1 MARPR
6 SEPATSISLLA
17 TRTDR
22 TTQASYTEAR
32 YTETPGFRYDTE
44 DGAPADEAAALIRL
58 QLLGILEHRDV
69 ALRAV
74 STACKLVT
82 PRPQGRAWNDF
93 QMQVVSAVGEAF
105 NNIVLHGYANR
116 RVQAQAQQLREQQ
129 VREQQVRA
137 QIGSVDLRIQTRR
150 GHIRIELRDWGSGF
164 DPTAVPPPAFDTL
177 PESGLGLYIMQSFME
192 MAYRPGRPNLL
203 TLSKRYV
210 ERSSAIRKSE
220 GAT

>member
-6 SEPATSISLLA
+6 SEPTTSMSLFT

-22 TTQASYTEAR
+22 TTPLR
-32 YTETPGFRYDTE
+32 YTETSHLRYDTV
-44 DGAPADEAAALIRL
+44 DGPADEVPALIRL
-58 QLLGILEHRDV
+58 QLAGILEHRDV

-82 PRPQGRAWNDF
+82 PRPQGRAWNEF

-105 NNIVLHGYANR
+105 NNVVLHGYAAR
-116 RVQAQAQQLREQQ
+116 KE
-129 VREQQVRA
+129 
-137 QIGSVDLRIQTRR
+137 GSIDLRIQIRR
-150 GHIRIELRDWGSGF
+150 GLIRIELRDWGASF
-164 DPTAVPPPAFDTL
+164 DPTTVPPPAFDTL
-177 PESGLGLYIMQSFME
+177 PESGLGLYIMQSFMD
-192 MAYRPGRPNLL
+192 MTYRAGRPNLL

-210 ERSSAIRKSE
+210 AERASAARKSE

>member
-1 MARPR
+1 MMARPR
-6 SEPATSISLLA
+6 TEPTTSINLFT

-22 TTQASYTEAR
+22 TTPVR
-32 YTETPGFRYDTE
+32 YTETPNFRYDTV
-44 DGAPADEAAALIRL
+44 DGPGIDEATALIRL

-82 PRPQGRAWNDF
+82 PRPQGRAWNEF

-105 NNIVLHGYANR
+105 NNIVLHGYAGR
-116 RVQAQAQQLREQQ
+116 KE
-129 VREQQVRA
+129 
-137 QIGSVDLRIQTRR
+137 GSIDLRIQTRR

-164 DPTAVPPPAFDTL
+164 DPTGVPAPAFETL
-177 PESGLGLYIMQSFME
+177 PESGLGLFIMQSFME
-192 MAYRPGRPNLL
+192 MAYRLGRPNLL

-210 ERSSAIRKSE
+210 DRSSAARKSE

>member
-6 SEPATSISLLA
+6 SEPATSISLFT
-17 TRTDR
+17 TRTDE
-22 TTQASYTEAR
+22 TTPAG
-32 YTETPGFRYDTE
+32 YTETPSLRYDRD
-44 DGAPADEAAALIRL
+44 DGAPADEAAVAIRI

-82 PRPQGRAWNDF
+82 PRPQGRAWKDF

-105 NNIVLHGYANR
+105 NNIVLHGYANP
-116 RVQAQAQQLREQQ
+116 QAREQLAERQ
-129 VREQQVRA
+129 AR
-137 QIGSVDLRIQTRR
+137 IDLQIQTRR

-164 DPTAVPPPAFDTL
+164 DPQRVPLPTFDTL
-177 PESGLGLYIMQSFME
+177 PESGLGLYIVQSFMD
-192 MAYRPGRPNLL
+192 MTYRSGRPNLL

-210 ERSSAIRKSE
+210 ERSSAARKSE

>member
-1 MARPR
+1 V
-6 SEPATSISLLA
+6 
-17 TRTDR
+17 
-22 TTQASYTEAR
+22 
-32 YTETPGFRYDTE
+32 
-44 DGAPADEAAALIRL
+44 IRL

-93 QMQVVSAVGEAF
+93 QMKVVSAVGEAF

-116 RVQAQAQQLREQQ
+116 PARAQRGEQQIREQQ
-129 VREQQVRA
+129 
-137 QIGSVDLRIQTRR
+137 GSIDLRIQTRR
-150 GHIRIELRDWGSGF
+150 GHIRIELRDWGPGF
-164 DPTAVPPPAFDTL
+164 DPRRVPPPVFDTL
-177 PESGLGLYIMQSFME
+177 PESGLGLFIMQSFME
-192 MAYRPGRPNLL
+192 MAFRSGRPNLL

-210 ERSSAIRKSE
+210 ERSSAVRKSE

>member
-6 SEPATSISLLA
+6 SEPATSISLFT

-22 TTQASYTEAR
+22 TTQLGYTEAG
-32 YTETPGFRYDTE
+32 YTETSTLRHGTE
-44 DGAPADEAAALIRL
+44 ITQDDRAPAGDATAFIPL

-82 PRPQGRAWNDF
+82 PRPQGRAWNNF

-105 NNIVLHGYANR
+105 NNIVLHGYADR
-116 RVQAQAQQLREQQ
+116 QAREQ
-129 VREQQVRA
+129 RLRRRTSS
-137 QIGSVDLRIQTRR
+137 IDLRIQARR
-150 GHIRIELRDWGSGF
+150 GHIKVELRDWGSGF
-164 DPTAVPPPAFDTL
+164 DPTRVPPPAFDAL
-177 PESGLGLYIMQSFME
+177 PESGLGLFIMQSFME

-210 ERSSAIRKSE
+210 ERSSAVRKSE
-220 GAT
+220 GAA

>member
-6 SEPATSISLLA
+6 SEPATSISLFT

-22 TTQASYTEAR
+22 TTQLG
-32 YTETPGFRYDTE
+32 YTETSSLRYDRE
-44 DGAPADEAAALIRL
+44 DGAPTDEATPLIRL

-82 PRPQGRAWNDF
+82 PRPQGRAWNNF

-105 NNIVLHGYANR
+105 NNIVLHGYADR
-116 RVQAQAQQLREQQ
+116 QAREQRVREQRAREQQ
-129 VREQQVRA
+129 GREQIA
-137 QIGSVDLRIQTRR
+137 SIDLRIQTRR
-150 GHIRIELRDWGSGF
+150 DCIRIELRDWGSGF
-164 DPTAVPPPAFDTL
+164 DPKRVPPPEFDTL
-177 PESGLGLYIMQSFME
+177 PECGLGLFIMQSFME
-192 MAYRPGRPNLL
+192 LAYRPGRPNLL

-210 ERSSAIRKSE
+210 ERSSAVRKSE

>member
-1 MARPR
+1 MPRPK
-6 SEPATSISLLA
+6 SEPTTSTNLLA
-17 TRTDR
+17 TRTER
-22 TTQASYTEAR
+22 TTPVR
-32 YTETPGFRYDTE
+32 YTETSTFRYPTV
-44 DGAPADEAAALIRL
+44 DGSPLDEAPALIRL

-82 PRPQGRAWNDF
+82 PRPLGPAWNEF

-105 NNIVLHGYANR
+105 NNIVLHGYEGR
-116 RVQAQAQQLREQQ
+116 KE
-129 VREQQVRA
+129 
-137 QIGSVDLRIQTRR
+137 GSIDLRIQTHR

-164 DPTAVPPPAFDTL
+164 DPTEVPAPAFDTL
-177 PESGLGLYIMQSFME
+177 PESGLGLFIMQSFME
-192 MAYRPGRPNLL
+192 MAYRSGRPNLL

-210 ERSSAIRKSE
+210 ERPTASSATGSSTSSTKKAG

>member
-6 SEPATSISLLA
+6 SDPATSISLLT

-22 TTQASYTEAR
+22 TTPLR
-32 YTETPGFRYDTE
+32 YTETSHLRYDTV
-44 DGAPADEAAALIRL
+44 DGPDEVPALIRL
-58 QLLGILEHRDV
+58 QLAGILEHRDV

-82 PRPQGRAWNDF
+82 PRPQGRAWNEF

-105 NNIVLHGYANR
+105 NNVVLHGYAGR
-116 RVQAQAQQLREQQ
+116 KE
-129 VREQQVRA
+129 
-137 QIGSVDLRIQTRR
+137 GSIDLRIQTRR
-150 GHIRIELRDWGSGF
+150 SLIRIELRDWGASF

-192 MAYRPGRPNLL
+192 MTYRAGRPNLL
-203 TLSKRYV
+203 TLSKRYLA
-210 ERSSAIRKSE
+210 ERAGAARKAESA
-220 GAT
+220 T

>member
-6 SEPATSISLLA
+6 SEPATSISLFT

-22 TTQASYTEAR
+22 TTPLG
-32 YTETPGFRYDTE
+32 YTETPSLRYDTE

-82 PRPQGRAWNDF
+82 PRPQGRAWNNF

-105 NNIVLHGYANR
+105 NNIVLHGYANPQAR
-116 RVQAQAQQLREQQ
+116 APRPQVQAQQ
-129 VREQQVRA
+129 VREQ
-137 QIGSVDLRIQTRR
+137 IGSIDLRIQTRR

-164 DPTAVPPPAFDTL
+164 DPKRVPPPAFDTL
-177 PESGLGLYIMQSFME
+177 PECGLGLYIMQSFME
-192 MAYRPGRPNLL
+192 MAYRSGRPNLL

-210 ERSSAIRKSE
+210 ERSSAVRKSE

>member
-6 SEPATSISLLA
+6 SEPATSISLFT

-22 TTQASYTEAR
+22 TTPLG
-32 YTETPGFRYDTE
+32 YTETPSLRYDTE

-82 PRPQGRAWNDF
+82 PRPQGRAWNNF

-105 NNIVLHGYANR
+105 NNIVLHGYADR
-116 RVQAQAQQLREQQ
+116 RGREQPSQEQRIREQVREQQ
-129 VREQQVRA
+129 VREQ
-137 QIGSVDLRIQTRR
+137 IGSIDLRIQTRR

-164 DPTAVPPPAFDTL
+164 DPRRVPPPAFDTL
-177 PESGLGLYIMQSFME
+177 PESGLGLFIMQSFME

-210 ERSSAIRKSE
+210 ERSSAVRKSE

>member
-1 MARPR
+1 
-6 SEPATSISLLA
+6 
-17 TRTDR
+17 
-22 TTQASYTEAR
+22 
-32 YTETPGFRYDTE
+32 
-44 DGAPADEAAALIRL
+44 
-58 QLLGILEHRDV
+58 
-69 ALRAV
+69 
-74 STACKLVT
+74 
-82 PRPQGRAWNDF
+82 
-93 QMQVVSAVGEAF
+93 MQVVSAVGEAF
-105 NNIVLHGYANR
+105 NNIVLHGYASR
-116 RVQAQAQQLREQQ
+116 RAQRPQVREPQIQAQQIRE
-129 VREQQVRA
+129 

-203 TLSKRYV
+203 TLSKRYL

>member
-6 SEPATSISLLA
+6 TEPATSISLFT

-22 TTQASYTEAR
+22 TTRSG
-32 YTETPGFRYDTE
+32 YTETPSHRYDTE
-44 DGAPADEAAALIRL
+44 DGALAEEAATLIRL

-82 PRPQGRAWNDF
+82 PRPQGRAWNNF

-105 NNIVLHGYANR
+105 NNIVLHGYADR
-116 RVQAQAQQLREQQ
+116 QAQDPEQESQNRAQQAREQQ
-129 VREQQVRA
+129 VREQ
-137 QIGSVDLRIQTRR
+137 IGSIDLRIQTRR

-164 DPTAVPPPAFDTL
+164 DPRRVPPPAFDTL
-177 PESGLGLYIMQSFME
+177 PESGLGLFIMQSFME
-192 MAYRPGRPNLL
+192 LAYRPGRPNLL

-210 ERSSAIRKSE
+210 ERSSAARKSE